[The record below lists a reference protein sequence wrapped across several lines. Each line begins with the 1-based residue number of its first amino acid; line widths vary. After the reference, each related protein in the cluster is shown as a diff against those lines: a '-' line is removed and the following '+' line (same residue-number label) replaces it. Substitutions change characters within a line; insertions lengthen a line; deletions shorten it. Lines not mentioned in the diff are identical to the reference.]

1 MKKRWM
7 SALVAALLALGLCAS
22 VACKEPVDEPDKNDG
37 VQDETSNDNE
47 VNISDLI
54 K

>member
-7 SALVAALLALGLCAS
+7 SALLAALLALGLCAT
-22 VACKEPVDEPDKNDG
+22 VACKDPEEKPDKNDG